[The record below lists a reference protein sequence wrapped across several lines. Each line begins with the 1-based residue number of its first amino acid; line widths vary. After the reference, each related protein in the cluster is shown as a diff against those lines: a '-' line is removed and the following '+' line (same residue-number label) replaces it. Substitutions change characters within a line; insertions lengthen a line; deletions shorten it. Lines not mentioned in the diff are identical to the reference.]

1 MNIDLN
7 KQEAEALLALID
19 VAVKAT
25 GLQTAQ
31 IATHLAAKISEA
43 AKQDN

>member
-1 MNIDLN
+1 MKLELS

-31 IATHLAAKISEA
+31 IAVVLANKINDAS
-43 AKQDN
+43 KQE

>member
-1 MNIDLN
+1 MNIELN

-31 IATHLAAKISEA
+31 VASALAAKIIPATKE
-43 AKQDN
+43 

>member
-1 MNIDLN
+1 MNIELN
-7 KQEAEALLALID
+7 KQEADALLALID

-31 IATHLAAKISEA
+31 IATHLANKINEA
-43 AKQDN
+43 SKQE